1 MKGFNHYIFWLSIL
15 ALFGV
20 CGLYFSFY
28 PSAAWKLGSVACA
41 LLLGGGLY
49 AWLAWRERFVSLFQ
63 LETEAAR
70 WQLHLTL
77 GSLLVLVVWGAL
89 QVPAAALYTR
99 WLGEDAEFAARV
111 LDKDQGGV
119 GCEFRVEL
127 VLDDAAQA
135 LGVCVS
141 EEVWQSLPDHGAA
154 VMRGKRSQLGINP
167 LQVVREPAAP

>member
-28 PSAAWKLGSVACA
+28 PSTTWQLGSVAGA
-41 LLLGGGLY
+41 LVLGGGLY

-63 LETEAAR
+63 LETGAAR

-89 QVPAAALYTR
+89 QVPLAALYTQ
-99 WLGEDAEFAARV
+99 WLGKEVDFSARI
-111 LDKDQGGV
+111 LGKEQGGL

-127 VLDDAAQA
+127 VLDDAAQGM
-135 LGVCVS
+135 GVCIA
-141 EEVWQSLPDHGAA
+141 EDVWLSLPEHGAV
-154 VMRGKRSQLGINP
+154 VMRGKRSGLGISP
-167 LQVVREPAAP
+167 RQVLRESTAR

>member
-28 PSAAWKLGSVACA
+28 PSASWKLGSVAGA
-41 LLLGGGLY
+41 LVLGGGLY

-89 QVPAAALYTR
+89 QVPAAAFYTQ
-99 WLGEDAEFAARV
+99 WLGEEVDFSARV
-111 LDKDQGGV
+111 LAKDQGEL
-119 GCEFRVEL
+119 GCEYRVHL
-127 VLDDAAQA
+127 VLDAAAQGM
-135 LGVCVS
+135 GVCVS
-141 EEVWQSLPDHGAA
+141 EDVWLSLPESGAV
-154 VMRGKRSQLGINP
+154 VMRGKRSELGINP
-167 LQVVREPAAP
+167 RQVLRESAAP